1 MKNDLFK
8 GVALVSIGAACY
20 GLLAT
25 IVRLAY
31 NEGYTTAEVTFSQ
44 SLIGVLAL
52 LVLNIF
58 FKNKTKSSAKIGG
71 DVSKNS
77 ALKLLL
83 AGTSLGLTSTFYYFS
98 VQTIPVSVAIVLLMQ
113 TIWMGVVVEAIR
125 EKRLP
130 SKGKM
135 FSVLAILFGT
145 VLATNMLFDGMK
157 SLALEGL
164 LWGLAAAC
172 SYTVTLSSTNT
183 IALELPLLKRTLLML
198 LGGLTM
204 VSLIFASDLIGK
216 FDPTIIWKYGLFLAL
231 FGTILPPILFNRG
244 MPLIGVGLGSILSS
258 IEIPVSVLMAY
269 FILGEQVAG
278 SQWFGILIILA
289 TVVVMNLPKKES

>member
-52 LVLNIF
+52 LVLNIL
-58 FKNKTKSSAKIGG
+58 FKNKTKSSPKIGR